1 MRIVSNISNLD
12 VKVEA
17 PSSKAHTLR
26 ALIISSLSNG
36 RCTIYNPLLGKDQ
49 RNVIECLKKLGVE
62 IRFDPFDKLRAGK
75 PTTGELQSDK
85 ITVDGADGRYMPV
98 SDELNVGESGVG
110 MNFLTSA
117 ACLSNKPV
125 VITGAKRITERP
137 IREVVEGLR
146 QLGCKIEYLGK
157 EGFPPIKI
165 YGGGIAGGEAEIK
178 GSKTSQYFSSIVISS
193 PYAEKKVTLKCADEM
208 TEKPYFDI
216 SLQMMAEFGVKAK
229 NNNYK
234 KIEIPKGRYS
244 AREITIEGDYSSASF
259 FFLAGAVC
267 KTKVTVKGLRT
278 DTKQGDKA
286 FLAILEK
293 MGCRVSET
301 GKEVCIQG
309 EKLSAIEENMSD
321 LPDLVPPLAIASAFA
336 KGESRLT
343 NIGHLRD
350 KECDRLAV
358 MASELEKMGVNARC
372 DESSLIIKGSGKIH
386 GAQIDP
392 HNDHRIAMSFAVA
405 GLATGDQQIE
415 DEKCVAKSFPDFWE
429 RFEVFYK

>member
-1 MRIVSNISNLD
+1 MKIIDKIRNTD
-12 VKVEA
+12 VTIDA

-26 ALIISSLSNG
+26 ALIISSLSAG
-36 RCTIYNPLLGKDQ
+36 KTTIYNPLLGEDQ
-49 RNVIECLKKLGVE
+49 RNVIECLKRLGVKIE
-62 IRFDPFDKLRAGK
+62 AGSDKLTVIGTGGK
-75 PTTGELQSDK
+75 YTP
-85 ITVDGADGRYMPV
+85 IN
-98 SDELNVGESGVG
+98 DELNVGESGVG

-125 VITGAKRITERP
+125 SLTGAKRITERP

-146 QLGCKIEYLGK
+146 QLGCKIDYIEK
-157 EGFPPIKI
+157 EGFPPIKV
-165 YGGGIAGGEAEIK
+165 YGGGIKGGEAQIK

-193 PYAEKKVTLKCADEM
+193 PYAKNKVTLKCADEM

-234 KIEIPKGRYS
+234 QIEIPKGRYS
-244 AREITIEGDYSSASF
+244 ARELTIESDYSSASF
-259 FFLAGAVC
+259 FFLAGAIC
-267 KTKVTVKGLRT
+267 KTKVTVKGLRA

-286 FLAILEK
+286 FLTLIEK
-293 MGCRVSET
+293 MGCSVSET
-301 GKEVCIQG
+301 NDGICVQG
-309 EKLSAIEENMSD
+309 GKLSAIEQDMSN
-321 LPDLVPPLAIASAFA
+321 LPDLVPPLAIAAAFA

-358 MASELEKMGVNARC
+358 MASELVKMGAEAAC
-372 DESSLIIKGSGKIH
+372 DESSLSIKGSGKIH
-386 GAQIDP
+386 GTQIDP

-405 GLATGDQQIE
+405 GLATGDQTIE
-415 DEKCVAKSFPDFWE
+415 DEMCVAKSFPDFWE
-429 RFEVFYK
+429 KFEVFYQ